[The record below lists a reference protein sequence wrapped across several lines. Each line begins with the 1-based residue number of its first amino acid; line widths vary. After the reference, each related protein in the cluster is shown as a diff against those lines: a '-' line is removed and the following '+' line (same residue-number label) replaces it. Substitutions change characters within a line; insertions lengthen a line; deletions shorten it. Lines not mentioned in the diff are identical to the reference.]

1 MITTI
6 ILAVSN
12 GYITG
17 GIISLLVFGYLIY
30 ALLKPDKFWLKMNG
44 FFLILILFGGMVLLF
59 FLGKLIGHLLKLDK
73 MFEVKDDEN

>member
-30 ALLKPDKFWLKMNG
+30 ALLKPDKF
-44 FFLILILFGGMVLLF
+44 
-59 FLGKLIGHLLKLDK
+59 
-73 MFEVKDDEN
+73 

>member
-1 MITTI
+1 
-6 ILAVSN
+6 
-12 GYITG
+12 
-17 GIISLLVFGYLIY
+17 
-30 ALLKPDKFWLKMNG
+30 MNG